1 MLDIDKMLAIIEGY
15 RASDGQ
21 HLGAFDPKT
30 GNQLKPAD
38 PKRNIK
44 NTCKDNIM
52 GLKIDLTW
60 FDKKTESFIG
70 EEYSVDLGDDDTVI
84 EQTVNPTENII
95 NAGSFDV
102 ISAWVPYLQKYIK
115 HKIELNKYDYQ
126 VAFDY
131 RDKW

>member
-1 MLDIDKMLAIIEGY
+1 
-15 RASDGQ
+15 
-21 HLGAFDPKT
+21 
-30 GNQLKPAD
+30 
-38 PKRNIK
+38 
-44 NTCKDNIM
+44 M

-60 FDKKTESFIG
+60 FDKKTESFID

-102 ISAWVPYLQKYIK
+102 ISTWVPYLQKYIK

>member
-1 MLDIDKMLAIIEGY
+1 M
-15 RASDGQ
+15 
-21 HLGAFDPKT
+21 
-30 GNQLKPAD
+30 
-38 PKRNIK
+38 
-44 NTCKDNIM
+44 
-52 GLKIDLTW
+52 
-60 FDKKTESFIG
+60 
-70 EEYSVDLGDDDTVI
+70 